1 MSEAPLAAVPH
12 AALITVVV
20 GALTCGFL
28 FVPSAWSAPAKGRSA
43 DAGTDASADAA
54 PAPPPKDAGADAFHL
69 DRTPPD
75 PPPLVTAERWLF
87 DLRWQ
92 NGEPR
97 LVGVSRADLIKPE
110 PSARVFGR
118 FALELFEGKTLVE
131 RVRFDFPMLN
141 EPAPPKSIDLQKKLS
156 TRIGVFFPR
165 TARGNRLELL
175 DRATDRRWSLPWP
188 PETGPQGSR

>member
-1 MSEAPLAAVPH
+1 VSEAPLAAVPL
-12 AALITVVV
+12 AVLV
-20 GALTCGFL
+20 GALTCGLL
-28 FVPSAWSAPAKGRSA
+28 FVPAAWSAPPKARAA
-43 DAGTDASADAA
+43 DAGPSDFGAAADAGA
-54 PAPPPKDAGADAFHL
+54 HHAPKDAGTDAFHL

-97 LVGVSRADLIKPE
+97 LVGVTRADLIKPE

-118 FALELFEGKTLVE
+118 FAIELFEGKTLIE

-141 EPAPPKSIDLQKKLS
+141 EPSAPKSIDLQKKLS

-188 PETGPQGSR
+188 PEPGPQGSR